1 MMSINPTN
9 GAQGRN
15 GRNNPALPFGY
26 SFPEDQPCEPAPQS
40 PLGLPLLDVNE
51 TNMLDTFLTT
61 IDNNALA
68 NDFWFTGSQND
79 INKSLGLSGLDWP
92 TELPP
97 TFEGSTSSLPSFQPP
112 SFSHR
117 SAEKPPDFFPE
128 QSNPDVVAAASM
140 LYQNGPIGN
149 EFNTMFA
156 NQSVAFSN
164 VDYSQPKSHAKER
177 QHNGHPP
184 PRRTSTS
191 SRTYLPVG
199 YHTTK
204 MLFDVPE
211 PISPEQQLSTKV
223 RPLHW
228 GSDSSF
234 MDQGFVAPPD
244 VPNEEQRTKEMM
256 ENLECLEPQS
266 SAANTRAPTPDR
278 LSNHHPVSWVDT
290 GAANHVN
297 RPRKVYNDPVE
308 DLSHPKKKQRLSI
321 KEEDDEVS
329 DGDSSRQRSKR
340 SKGSGRRS
348 STDGVRKPRASQ
360 SSKQP
365 RENLTEEQKRSN
377 HIKSEQKRRNL
388 IKEGFDDLCILVP
401 GLKGGGFS
409 KSAMLTQA
417 ADWLDEMLRGNEAL
431 RMQLA
436 SMDAR
441 SNGILIPR

>member
-1 MMSINPTN
+1 MMSIDPTN
-9 GAQGRN
+9 GTQGRN
-15 GRNNPALPFGY
+15 ERNNSALPFGY
-26 SFPEDQPCEPAPQS
+26 SFPADQPCEPAPQS

-61 IDNNALA
+61 IDNNAFA

-79 INKSLGLSGLDWP
+79 TNKSLGFPGFDWS

-97 TFEGSTSSLPSFQPP
+97 TFEGSTSSLPVSFPQ
-112 SFSHR
+112 R
-117 SAEKPPDFFPE
+117 SADKPLDILPE

-140 LYQNGPIGN
+140 LYQNAPSGVGYNNPFGN
-149 EFNTMFA
+149 
-156 NQSVAFSN
+156 QPVAFSSI
-164 VDYSQPKSHAKER
+164 DYSQFKGNGKEQ
-177 QHNGHPP
+177 QHNGPP
-184 PRRTSTS
+184 PVRRTSIST
-191 SRTYLPVG
+191 RTHLPAG

-204 MLFDVPE
+204 MFFDVHE
-211 PISPEQQLSTKV
+211 PISPERQLSTKV

-234 MDQGFVAPPD
+234 MDQGYVAPPD
-244 VPNEEQRTKEMM
+244 VPNEEQRTKELM

-278 LSNHHPVSWVDT
+278 LVNYRPVSWVDT
-290 GAANHVN
+290 GAAAHANGL
-297 RPRKVYNDPVE
+297 RKDYGDSIEN
-308 DLSHPKKKQRLSI
+308 LSHPKKKQRLSI

-340 SKGSGRRS
+340 SKGSGRRP
-348 STDGVRKPRASQ
+348 STDANRKSRASQ
-360 SSKQP
+360 SSKPP

-417 ADWLDEMLRGNEAL
+417 ADWLEEMLRGNEAL
-431 RMQLA
+431 KIQLA
-436 SMDAR
+436 DLKTM
-441 SNGILIPR
+441 NHGIMMPR

>member
-15 GRNNPALPFGY
+15 GRNNSALPFGY

-51 TNMLDTFLTT
+51 TNMLDSFFTT
-61 IDNNALA
+61 IDNSAFA
-68 NDFWFTGSQND
+68 NDLWLPGPQND
-79 INKSLGLSGLDWP
+79 MNKSLGFSGLDWS

-97 TFEGSTSSLPSFQPP
+97 TFEGSTSSLPSLQPP

-117 SAEKPPDFFPE
+117 SIEKPPDFFPE
-128 QSNPDVVAAASM
+128 QSNSDVVAAASM
-140 LYQNGPIGN
+140 LYQNGPN
-149 EFNTMFA
+149 ATDFNAMFA
-156 NQSVAFSN
+156 NQPVAFSH
-164 VDYSQPKSHAKER
+164 VDYSQPKSHNKER
-177 QHNGHPP
+177 QHNGYSS
-184 PRRTSTS
+184 PRLSSTY
-191 SRTYLPVG
+191 SRTHLPVG
-199 YHTTK
+199 THTTK
-204 MLFDVPE
+204 MLFDLHE
-211 PISPEQQLSTKV
+211 PVSPEKQLSTKV

-228 GSDSSF
+228 GSDTSF
-234 MDQGFVAPPD
+234 MDQGYVAPPD

-278 LSNHHPVSWVDT
+278 LLNHHPVSWVDT
-290 GAANHVN
+290 GSMNHIN
-297 RPRKVYNDPVE
+297 GLRKDYNDTIE

-321 KEEDDEVS
+321 KEEDDEIS

-340 SKGSGRRS
+340 SNGSGRRS
-348 STDGVRKPRASQ
+348 STDGVRKSRAPQ
-360 SSKQP
+360 SSKAP

-431 RMQLA
+431 KIQLA
-436 SMDAR
+436 GLKAR
-441 SNGILIPR
+441 DHGILMPR